1 MGVFDHF
8 PYTNFHELNLQWIL
22 QHFKEFIAE
31 LAELEDWRRQHE
43 NEYEELKKIVDDIE
57 HGIFPDQVYQ
67 KLYKWLQA
75 NMFDIIGNM
84 VKFITVTIN
93 DNGYIVIKYPS
104 QWNELIFNTTGL
116 DINVAIQ
123 PEYGHLTISFK
134 EV

>member
-8 PYTNFHELNLQWIL
+8 PYTNFHELNLDWIL
-22 QHFKEFIAE
+22 KHFKEFIAE
-31 LAELEDWRRQHE
+31 LSELEDWRAQHE
-43 NEYEELKKIVDDIE
+43 QDYEELKKIVDDIE
-57 HGIFPDQVYQ
+57 QGIFPDQVYQ

-104 QWNELIFNTTGL
+104 QWNEIIFNTTGL
-116 DINVAIQ
+116 DINVEMQ
-123 PEYGHLTISFK
+123 PEYGHLTISF
-134 EV
+134 